1 VGCLINCDS
10 FRNREESEN
19 MQLEKYFE
27 NKIEKITYRDFEKN
41 INFNNDKVQ
50 LENNSNINEI
60 YNTKNNNFPLCQN
73 NFNIVGSQ
81 LNNHAANETNII
93 LKSLLNAD
101 SSVSEEIQKCRKSKS
116 LMVIENISVCVSTQ
130 DFQLENYAHPHSP
143 IKNTQEAF
151 QPMFSTN
158 YSKIPHDY
166 ILDIWETLKSEEE
179 LNKSNYYSILK
190 QKDIN
195 EKMRA
200 ILVDWLVEVHCK
212 FKLRSETLFLTI
224 NLIDRYLSFKQVLR
238 TKLQLVGVAA
248 LLVACKYEEVLC
260 PDIRDF
266 VYVTDRAYSK
276 EEILQTELDIL
287 LNLKFEVTLP
297 SPLRFFEIIAL
308 NFNFN
313 LIEFTYG
320 NYLLEFFLV
329 DTKMNKYP
337 ASIIALAAAYIVMK
351 MNNHSNYKELY
362 NLFNHS
368 NKLQCVSS
376 SKTLKDCAR
385 EMFYLVEN
393 VEQLTKLQAVYN
405 KFSQKKFFCVAK
417 NENCFSRSYFTA

>member
-1 VGCLINCDS
+1 
-10 FRNREESEN
+10 
-19 MQLEKYFE
+19 MQLENCNDNNIKASRLLIE
-27 NKIEKITYRDFEKN
+27 SNKIL
-41 INFNNDKVQ
+41 NN
-50 LENNSNINEI
+50 ENNSRFENNININET
-60 YNTKNNNFPLCQN
+60 YNTDNKIFPSC
-73 NFNIVGSQ
+73 FNYDEDA
-81 LNNHAANETNII
+81 LNRNMIDNKRLIN
-93 LKSLLNAD
+93 SFLNAE
-101 SSVSEEIQKCRKSKS
+101 SSISNGFEKGRKSKS

-130 DFQLENYAHPHSP
+130 DSQLENNYQSQSP
-143 IKNTQEAF
+143 LKNTPDAY

-179 LNKSNYYSILK
+179 LNKANYHSILR

-212 FKLRSETLFLTI
+212 FKLRSETLFLTV
-224 NLIDRYLSFKQVLR
+224 NLIDRFLSYKQVLR

-287 LNLKFEVTLP
+287 LTLNFEVTLP

-308 NFNFN
+308 NFNLN
-313 LIEFTYG
+313 HIEFTYG

-351 MNNHSNYKELY
+351 MNNYSNYKELY
-362 NLFNHS
+362 NLFNNS
-368 NKLQCVSS
+368 NKLQCVSN

-393 VEQLTKLQAVYN
+393 AEQLSKLQAVYN
-405 KFSQKKFFCVAK
+405 KFSKKKFFSVSK
-417 NENCFSRSYFTA
+417 NENCFKPTDSAA